1 LSAVLGFD
9 TATDDVAV
17 AVLRGGE
24 VLYESLRGPAENG
37 GPVHAR
43 ALLGEVEAAVAAA
56 GGWDSIERIAVGAG
70 PGSFTGIRVGIAS
83 ARGLGF
89 SRGLPVTG
97 ACTLDALARG
107 MTDAAGERD
116 RLVVSDARRGEV
128 FAALYAA
135 DGERLWGPSVSSPEA
150 LAGRIAESE
159 RAALGAGS
167 GAVRF
172 RQQLASRSVD
182 VPDDAD
188 PMHRVAARHVC
199 ALVTARAGD
208 GRSDS
213 VAPIYLRP
221 PDAERWRE
229 RGTDRKAK

>member
-24 VLYESLRGPAENG
+24 TLHESLVGPGERGR
-37 GPVHAR
+37 PVHAA
-43 ALLGEVEAAVAAA
+43 ALLGEVESAVSAA
-56 GGWDSIERIAVGAG
+56 GGWEAVERIAVGLG

-89 SRGLPVTG
+89 GRGLPVAG
-97 ACTLDALARG
+97 ICTLDALAGG
-107 MTDAAGERD
+107 MADAAAGRD
-116 RLVVSDARRGEV
+116 RLVVTDARRGEV
-128 FAALYAA
+128 FAALYSPA
-135 DGERLWGPSVSSPEA
+135 GERLWEPSVSGPGE
-150 LAGRIAESE
+150 LAERIAGLG

-182 VPDDAD
+182 IPDDAD
-188 PMHRVAARHVC
+188 PVHRVAARHVC
-199 ALVTARAGD
+199 ALAAARAGLE
-208 GRSDS
+208 GPGS

-229 RGTDRKAK
+229 RGTDRKPE